1 MVAIATVLT
10 PLVRIEYQGKDV
22 SRDLAP
28 MLLSAG
34 YTDHDEGQS
43 DQVEI
48 QLENSAGRWN
58 RTWRPKAGERVKLLL
73 GYVGGR
79 TMDQWRVATV
89 DEIEYAGP
97 PDTVTI
103 RALVTG
109 ITQALRTAHTESYEG
124 LTLRQIAKKLADLHG
139 LSIYGA
145 GRGLDIP
152 LARVTQQQETDL
164 EFLRRLAKQWGL
176 IVAIKEDRLIFQAP
190 DEQQPPVLTLTPQQV
205 TRYSIQ
211 ERLTQAVQAAEVAY
225 HDPDQGDPE
234 QAAHQSAALGDAG
247 PKPDVLKLN
256 VRVENQAQ
264 ADAVADAALTEANKD
279 RFRLSLTLPGEPRLL
294 ASLTVG
300 LQGWGT
306 LDGTYYIETA
316 RHQVTRSRGYETSI
330 EARLGAK
337 VTPRRGG
344 TR

>member
-1 MVAIATVLT
+1 MAEIATVLT
-10 PLVRIEYQGKDV
+10 PLVRIEYEGKDV

-28 MLLSAG
+28 MLLSAS

-58 RTWRPKAGERVKLLL
+58 RTWRPKGGERVKLLL

-79 TMDQWRVATV
+79 MMDQWRAATV

-109 ITQALRTAHTESYEG
+109 ITQALRTAHTDSYEG

-145 GRGLDIP
+145 GPGLDIP
-152 LARVTQQQETDL
+152 LARVSQQEETDIA
-164 EFLRRLAKQWGL
+164 FLRRLAGQWGL
-176 IVAIKEDRLIFQAP
+176 GLAIKEDRLIFQVP

-211 ERLTQAVQAAEVAY
+211 ERLTKAVQAAEVAY
-225 HDPDQGDPE
+225 HDPDQGDPAD
-234 QAAHQSAALGDAG
+234 AAHQSAALGDAG

-264 ADAVADAALTEANKD
+264 ADAVADAALAEVNKD
-279 RFRLSLTLPGEPRLL
+279 RFRLWLTLPGEPRLL
-294 ASLTVG
+294 AGLTVG
-300 LQGWGT
+300 LSGWGT

-316 RHQVTRSRGYETSI
+316 RHQVTRSRGYETSV
-330 EARLGAK
+330 EARLGATFK
-337 VTPRRGG
+337 PRRGG
-344 TR
+344 VR